1 MIRVVLIALA
11 FLALTL
17 VLLPFQLIGLA
28 FDLRLQR
35 TIPHLY
41 HRVLCA
47 LIGVRIREVGM
58 RSTASPALILS
69 NHASWLDI
77 CVISALAPVVF
88 VAKSEVA
95 GWPVFG
101 WLAKLQRTIFINRQA
116 RHQTGAATR
125 EIAGRLLGG
134 DAVVL
139 FAEGTSSDGIR
150 VLPFRSSLVGAV
162 HHALGNST
170 HHTSITVQPMSLAY
184 VGFGGVPMG
193 RGLRERVAWYGDADL
208 IPHLLARAVV
218 RRRRRHG
225 ELGRGQGLRHERG
238 SQGDHA
244 RGGKIGPAHDRGGTA
259 CCAAGTDGIGAGP
272 RTAASGTGLT
282 CVDAMVH
289 RVLRLCGVRVTMRS
303 PSRAPPDRTNPCKF
317 AISAAPA
324 CAFPPSASAA
334 TISASAPIS
343 KPRAR

>member
-1 MIRVVLIALA
+1 MIRVILVALA

-17 VLLPFQLIGLA
+17 VLLPFQLIGIA

-47 LIGVRIREVGM
+47 LIGVRIREVGR

-69 NHASWLDI
+69 NHVSWLDI

-95 GWPVFG
+95 RWPVFG
-101 WLAKLQRTIFINRQA
+101 WLARLQRTIFINRQA

-162 HHALGNST
+162 HHALGNGTRHT
-170 HHTSITVQPMSLAY
+170 HVTVQPMSLAY

-208 IPHLLARAVV
+208 VPHLLRVLSSGAVDVTVSWGEATAYDMSADRKAIARDAEKSV
-218 RRRRRHG
+218 RRM
-225 ELGRGQGLRHERG
+225 
-238 SQGDHA
+238 
-244 RGGKIGPAHDRGGTA
+244 
-259 CCAAGTDGIGAGP
+259 
-272 RTAASGTGLT
+272 TAA
-282 CVDAMVH
+282 A
-289 RVLRLCGVRVTMRS
+289 LR
-303 PSRAPPDRTNPCKF
+303 
-317 AISAAPA
+317 AAPA
-324 CAFPPSASAA
+324 VRA
-334 TISASAPIS
+334 TPA
-343 KPRAR
+343 RAREQPQPEPA

>member
-1 MIRVVLIALA
+1 MIRVILIALA

-17 VLLPFQLIGLA
+17 VLLPLQLIGIA

-41 HRVLCA
+41 HRILCA
-47 LIGVRIREVGM
+47 LIGVRIREVGA

-69 NHASWLDI
+69 NHVSWLDI

-101 WLAKLQRTIFINRQA
+101 WLARLQRTIFINRQA

-162 HHALGNST
+162 HQALGNST
-170 HHTSITVQPMSLAY
+170 HHIQITVQPMSLAY

-193 RGLRERVAWYGDADL
+193 RGLRERVAWYGDAEL
-208 IPHLLARAVV
+208 VPHLLHVLSSGAVDVTVSWGEAVAYEMSADRKAIARDAEKSV
-218 RRRRRHG
+218 RRMTAAALRG
-225 ELGRGQGLRHERG
+225 APPAQATPAPALEPLSELG
-238 SQGDHA
+238 
-244 RGGKIGPAHDRGGTA
+244 
-259 CCAAGTDGIGAGP
+259 
-272 RTAASGTGLT
+272 
-282 CVDAMVH
+282 
-289 RVLRLCGVRVTMRS
+289 
-303 PSRAPPDRTNPCKF
+303 
-317 AISAAPA
+317 
-324 CAFPPSASAA
+324 
-334 TISASAPIS
+334 
-343 KPRAR
+343 

>member
-1 MIRVVLIALA
+1 MA

-28 FDLRLQR
+28 FGRRLQR

-47 LIGVRIREVGM
+47 LIGVRIREVGA
-58 RSTASPALILS
+58 RSTANPALILS
-69 NHASWLDI
+69 NHVSWLDI
-77 CVISALAPVVF
+77 CVISALAPAVF

-95 GWPVFG
+95 RWPLLG

-139 FAEGTSSDGIR
+139 FAEGTSSDGVR

-162 HHALGNST
+162 HHALGATTNHT
-170 HHTSITVQPMSLAY
+170 HVIVQPMSLAY

-208 IPHLLARAVV
+208 IPHLLHVLASGAVDVTVSWGQPTAYDISADRKAIARDSEKSV
-218 RRRRRHG
+218 RRM
-225 ELGRGQGLRHERG
+225 
-238 SQGDHA
+238 
-244 RGGKIGPAHDRGGTA
+244 
-259 CCAAGTDGIGAGP
+259 
-272 RTAASGTGLT
+272 TAA
-282 CVDAMVH
+282 A
-289 RVLRLCGVRVTMRS
+289 LRA
-303 PSRAPPDRTNPCKF
+303 APPVRTV
-317 AISAAPA
+317 SAPA
-324 CAFPPSASAA
+324 LQQPQPLPKLA
-334 TISASAPIS
+334 
-343 KPRAR
+343 

>member
-1 MIRVVLIALA
+1 
-11 FLALTL
+11 
-17 VLLPFQLIGLA
+17 VLLPLQLIGIA

-41 HRVLCA
+41 HRILCA
-47 LIGVRIREVGM
+47 LIGVRIREVGA
-58 RSTASPALILS
+58 RSRASPALILS
-69 NHASWLDI
+69 NHVSWLDI

-101 WLAKLQRTIFINRQA
+101 WLARLQRTIFINRQA

-170 HHTSITVQPMSLAY
+170 HHTQITVQPMSLAY

-208 IPHLLARAVV
+208 MPHLLHVLSSGAVDVTVSWGEAVAYEMSADRKAIARDAEKSVRRMTAAALRGAPAARATPAPALEP
-218 RRRRRHG
+218 RS
-225 ELGRGQGLRHERG
+225 ELG
-238 SQGDHA
+238 
-244 RGGKIGPAHDRGGTA
+244 
-259 CCAAGTDGIGAGP
+259 
-272 RTAASGTGLT
+272 
-282 CVDAMVH
+282 
-289 RVLRLCGVRVTMRS
+289 
-303 PSRAPPDRTNPCKF
+303 
-317 AISAAPA
+317 
-324 CAFPPSASAA
+324 
-334 TISASAPIS
+334 
-343 KPRAR
+343 

>member
-1 MIRVVLIALA
+1 MIRVILFALA

-17 VLLPFQLIGLA
+17 VLLPFQLIGVV

-41 HRVLCA
+41 HRVLCT
-47 LIGVRIREVGM
+47 LIGVRIREVGA

-69 NHASWLDI
+69 NHVSWLDI
-77 CVISALAPVVF
+77 CIISALAPVVF

-95 GWPVFG
+95 RWPVFG

-170 HHTSITVQPMSLAY
+170 HLTRITVQPMSVAY

-208 IPHLLARAVV
+208 MPHLVHVLSSGAVDVTVSWGEAIAYDMSADRKAIARDAEKSV
-218 RRRRRHG
+218 RRMTAA
-225 ELGRGQGLRHERG
+225 
-238 SQGDHA
+238 A
-244 RGGKIGPAHDRGGTA
+244 RG
-259 CCAAGTDGIGAGP
+259 
-272 RTAASGTGLT
+272 
-282 CVDAMVH
+282 
-289 RVLRLCGVRVTMRS
+289 
-303 PSRAPPDRTNPCKF
+303 
-317 AISAAPA
+317 AAPSMRTGPGPVRQQPLPEPA
-324 CAFPPSASAA
+324 
-334 TISASAPIS
+334 
-343 KPRAR
+343 

>member
-1 MIRVVLIALA
+1 MIRVILIALA

-17 VLLPFQLIGLA
+17 VLLPLQLIGIA

-41 HRVLCA
+41 HRILCA
-47 LIGVRIREVGM
+47 LIGVRIREVGA
-58 RSTASPALILS
+58 RSRASPALILS
-69 NHASWLDI
+69 NHVSWLDI

-101 WLAKLQRTIFINRQA
+101 WLARLQRTIFINRQA

-170 HHTSITVQPMSLAY
+170 HHTQITVQPMSLAY

-208 IPHLLARAVV
+208 MPHLLHVLSSGAVDVTVSWGEAVAYEMSADRKAIARDAEKSV
-218 RRRRRHG
+218 RRMTAAALRG
-225 ELGRGQGLRHERG
+225 APPAQATPAPALEPLSELG
-238 SQGDHA
+238 
-244 RGGKIGPAHDRGGTA
+244 
-259 CCAAGTDGIGAGP
+259 
-272 RTAASGTGLT
+272 
-282 CVDAMVH
+282 
-289 RVLRLCGVRVTMRS
+289 
-303 PSRAPPDRTNPCKF
+303 
-317 AISAAPA
+317 
-324 CAFPPSASAA
+324 
-334 TISASAPIS
+334 
-343 KPRAR
+343 

>member
-1 MIRVVLIALA
+1 MIRVILIALA

-47 LIGVRIREVGM
+47 LIGVRIREVGR
-58 RSTASPALILS
+58 RSTAAPALILS
-69 NHASWLDI
+69 NHVSWLDI

-88 VAKSEVA
+88 VAKSEIA

-139 FAEGTSSDGIR
+139 FAEGTSSDGVR

-162 HHALGNST
+162 HHALGAGM
-170 HHTSITVQPMSLAY
+170 HHTHVTVQPMSLAY

-208 IPHLLARAVV
+208 IPHLVHVLSSGAVDVTVSWGEATAYDMSADRKAIARDAEKSV
-218 RRRRRHG
+218 RRM
-225 ELGRGQGLRHERG
+225 
-238 SQGDHA
+238 
-244 RGGKIGPAHDRGGTA
+244 
-259 CCAAGTDGIGAGP
+259 
-272 RTAASGTGLT
+272 TAA
-282 CVDAMVH
+282 A
-289 RVLRLCGVRVTMRS
+289 LRA
-303 PSRAPPDRTNPCKF
+303 APPVR
-317 AISAAPA
+317 A
-324 CAFPPSASAA
+324 ASAREQSLPEPA
-334 TISASAPIS
+334 
-343 KPRAR
+343 